1 MLKNALRP
9 AIGLGAGCLVW
20 FFLWFELE
28 RLPNFFWPVADGYG
42 FLMFCLA
49 APVIEE
55 FFFRDMLYNWI
66 QTVRSYDIRIRG
78 VLIFTF
84 ANLAT
89 TAAFSVVHML
99 TRDIV
104 TGLLVIVPSLYLG
117 FIRQR
122 ARNVGPCI
130 LVHAF
135 WNYGWFAF
143 FSL

>member
-1 MLKNALRP
+1 M
-9 AIGLGAGCLVW
+9 
-20 FFLWFELE
+20 
-28 RLPNFFWPVADGYG
+28 
-42 FLMFCLA
+42 
-49 APVIEE
+49 
-55 FFFRDMLYNWI
+55 DMLYNLI
-66 QTVRSYDIRIRG
+66 QTVRSYDVRIRG